1 MHPYQGSSA
10 VISTKHGKGALVAP
24 AFAKILGV
32 SVAEISVDTDL
43 LGTFSGE
50 VERIGTPVEVAI
62 KKAKIGMA
70 AAGAHLGLASEGS
83 VGPDPTMPFLNS
95 NIEVM
100 VFIDSNLGLE
110 ISQVHR
116 SFEITTG
123 RKLVVSADEELGE
136 FLEKSG
142 FPEHKLIVRSANTPM
157 QFCEKE
163 IGSEAQ
169 LRAALQRAFEV
180 VPGEEI
186 VIESDFRAHCSP
198 SRARN
203 IANVAQLL
211 AERISATCPIC
222 TTPGWGVVGYENGV
236 HCELC
241 KREVSEIAKSE
252 KLGCTK
258 CAYQVTGKLLHETV
272 DPGQCQW
279 CNP

>member
-1 MHPYQGSSA
+1 MHPYQGKSA

-24 AFAKILGV
+24 VFAKILEV
-32 SVAEISVDTDL
+32 SVTEIAVDTDL

-50 VERIGTPVEVAI
+50 VERVGTPIEVAI
-62 KKAKIGMA
+62 RKAKIGME
-70 AAGAHLGLASEGS
+70 AAGAQLGLASEGL

-110 ISQVHR
+110 ISQVYR

-123 RKLVVSADEELGE
+123 RKLVAGADEEISD
-136 FLEKSG
+136 FLEKAG
-142 FPEHKLIVRSANTPM
+142 FPKHKLIVRSTNTPM
-157 QFCEKE
+157 QFCEKG

-169 LRAALQRAFEV
+169 LRAVLQRAFQV
-180 VPGEEI
+180 AQGQEI
-186 VIESDFRAHCSP
+186 VIESDLRANCSP

-203 IANVAQLL
+203 IAHVAKLL

-241 KREVSEIAKSE
+241 KREVSEVAKSE
-252 KLGCTK
+252 KLGCAK
-258 CAYQVTGKLLHETV
+258 CSHHATGKLLREMV
-272 DPGQCQW
+272 GPGECQW